1 MTAGVAAPRELPP
14 LSWTLTQEQID
25 AYAEVAGASDP
36 IHVDPEFAKGT
47 PLGGTIG
54 QGFLLFA
61 VMAEQVSR
69 GLDRPEPW
77 LSDRRS
83 RRPLPRA
90 RPSGRP
96 ADDAGRADG
105 PPARERRR
113 SRDLRG
119 LVRRAGRPAP
129 DRRDGRYS
137 ADGVRLSAA
146 ESREAEP
153 RRKGIHRMQNYR
165 RAGTGPTVVLQHGF
179 LGGSGYWLPQIQY
192 LCPRFDVIAPDLPG
206 FASSA
211 RMAAPD
217 SIDGFVSALIGLL
230 DELGV
235 GTFSLVGHSMGGS
248 IAQQTAL
255 DHPDRLERVVFYGAS
270 SIGEIP
276 GRFETIA
283 DSIEK
288 LQEDDID
295 KTAVR
300 FAKSWFL
307 HGDDAPAFDFCLQA
321 GRGATVDGATS
332 ALTAVRNWSSDDRL
346 HEITTPALVI
356 CGDGDRGTPPQR
368 SMRLFEGLPNARL
381 AILPGAAHN
390 LHLERPEFFNQV
402 VGDFLTGGM

>member
-1 MTAGVAAPRELPP
+1 
-14 LSWTLTQEQID
+14 
-25 AYAEVAGASDP
+25 
-36 IHVDPEFAKGT
+36 
-47 PLGGTIG
+47 
-54 QGFLLFA
+54 
-61 VMAEQVSR
+61 
-69 GLDRPEPW
+69 
-77 LSDRRS
+77 
-83 RRPLPRA
+83 
-90 RPSGRP
+90 
-96 ADDAGRADG
+96 
-105 PPARERRR
+105 
-113 SRDLRG
+113 
-119 LVRRAGRPAP
+119 
-129 DRRDGRYS
+129 
-137 ADGVRLSAA
+137 
-146 ESREAEP
+146 
-153 RRKGIHRMQNYR
+153 MQNYR

-288 LQEDDID
+288 LQEDGID

-332 ALTAVRNWSSDDRL
+332 ALTAVKNWSSDDRL

-390 LHLERPEFFNQV
+390 LHLERPELFNQV